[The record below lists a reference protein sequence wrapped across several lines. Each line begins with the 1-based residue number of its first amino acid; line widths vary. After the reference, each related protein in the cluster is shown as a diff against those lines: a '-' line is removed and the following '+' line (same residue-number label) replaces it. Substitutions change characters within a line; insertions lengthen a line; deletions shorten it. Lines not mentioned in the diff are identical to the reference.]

1 MLGGVT
7 MTITAK
13 PAMHDDTPAL
23 IVQLLEARATVYIAR
38 LCLTLPFWWSGIDKL
53 LHPHAALAEMQGL
66 GLPPSWILYGLLLIV
81 QLGGSLA
88 IIANR
93 FAWLGA
99 GALGVF
105 TAIVT
110 YMAHAFWTMQGP
122 QRFAEMND
130 FLEHVSLI
138 AGMVFA
144 ALHCHE
150 VKAADR

>member
-1 MLGGVT
+1 MD
-7 MTITAK
+7 IASK

-23 IVQLLEARATVYIAR
+23 IVWILEARVTIYLAR

-53 LHPHAALAEMQGL
+53 FHPHAALAEIQGL
-66 GLPPSWILYGLLLIV
+66 GLPPSWLLYGLLLIV

-88 IIANR
+88 IIFNR

-110 YMAHAFWTMQGP
+110 YMAHAFWKLQGP
-122 QRFAEMND
+122 ARFAEMND
-130 FLEHVSLI
+130 FLEHISLM

-150 VKAADR
+150 VKAVDR

>member
-1 MLGGVT
+1 MA
-7 MTITAK
+7 ITTK
-13 PAMHDDTPAL
+13 PAVHDDTPAL
-23 IVQLLEARATVYIAR
+23 IVHILQAPLTTYLAR
-38 LCLTLPFWWSGIDKL
+38 LALTLPYWWSGIDKL
-53 LHPHAALAEMQGL
+53 LHPHAALAEIQGL
-66 GLPPSWILYGLLLIV
+66 GLPPSWLLYGLLLLT

-110 YMAHAFWTMQGP
+110 YMAHAFWKLQGP
-122 QRFAEMND
+122 ARFAEMND
-130 FLEHVSLI
+130 FMEHISLV
-138 AGMVFA
+138 AGMAFA

-150 VKAADR
+150 VKVRDR

>member
-1 MLGGVT
+1 MDVAT
-7 MTITAK
+7 K
-13 PAMHDDTPAL
+13 PDIHDDTPAW
-23 IVQLLEARATVYIAR
+23 IVQILEARVTVYLAR

-53 LHPHAALAEMQGL
+53 VHPHAALAEIQGL
-66 GLPPSWILYGLLLIV
+66 GLPPSWLLYGLLLIV

-88 IIANR
+88 IIFNR

-110 YMAHAFWTMQGP
+110 YMAHAFWKLQGP
-122 QRFAEMND
+122 ARFAELND
-130 FLEHVSLI
+130 FLEHISLI

-150 VKAADR
+150 VKESDR

>member
-1 MLGGVT
+1 MD
-7 MTITAK
+7 IAAK
-13 PAMHDDTPAL
+13 PDIHDDTPAL
-23 IVQLLEARATVYIAR
+23 IVQILEARVTVYLAR

-53 LHPHAALAEMQGL
+53 VHPHAALAEIQGL
-66 GLPPSWILYGLLLIV
+66 GLPPSWLLYGLLLIV

-88 IIANR
+88 IIFNR

-110 YMAHAFWTMQGP
+110 YMAHAFWKLQGP
-122 QRFAEMND
+122 VRFAEMND
-130 FLEHVSLI
+130 FLEHISLI

-150 VKAADR
+150 VKENDR